1 MKNII
6 ITLLLLFAVYSCQE
20 KNKEN
25 ISEISI
31 TEEQIIEKRNEV
43 FIRVNDTINSFFTN
57 LRLDEMQA
65 KPDMLYLGRKHNKTS
80 VTIPTNSTVT
90 IAGFDPAVSFS
101 YNLTLEK
108 GDSLFIDR
116 EMIKISQ
123 KKQIA
128 YPIFKVPN
136 GNRKWCE
143 LNFDY
148 LLYKKNLKN
157 NAIEIDTTKSFIR
170 DKWHLEEM
178 LDNSIKLLDSLK
190 ANNSIS
196 NDFHSI
202 SKTNHKLKFAAAKL
216 RKAKNEKIEL
226 EIESLGIKLNDE
238 KLVERKEYVD
248 FLRTLILYEYFI
260 DEKRVKNSV
269 LFNFI
274 SEQETF
280 LNNSAKEVLLNSYLK
295 SIYFVEKNKFDE
307 YLIRF
312 NAVNQNLALKNK
324 WSSIVAKENENSKK
338 LNTNNRNIGVLT
350 NLINDSELT
359 FEEVLSKHKGKVV
372 LVDFWASWCS
382 PCRKEIPFLK
392 ELKSNFSDKELQI
405 IEISID
411 TDYSAWVRASQ
422 IENLSGY
429 ENNYIIANW
438 EKSKLYKNYKIQ
450 AIPRYLLFDKNGK
463 IIDDDAPRPSDKELT
478 ERIKAS
484 I

>member
-1 MKNII
+1 MKNIV
-6 ITLLLLFAVYSCQE
+6 ITLLLFAVYSCQE
-20 KNKEN
+20 NKKED
-25 ISEISI
+25 IIEVSI
-31 TEEQIIEKRNEV
+31 IEEQIIEKRNEV
-43 FIRVNDTINSFFTN
+43 FISVNDTINSFFTN
-57 LRLDEMQA
+57 LRVDEMQD
-65 KPDMLYLGRKHNKTS
+65 KPDMLYLGKKHNKKS
-80 VTIPTNSTVT
+80 VTIPTNSTVA
-90 IAGFDPAVSFS
+90 IAGGDPSVSFNYKLS
-101 YNLTLEK
+101 IEK
-108 GDSLFIDR
+108 GDSLFVDR
-116 EMIKISQ
+116 DIIKISQ
-123 KKQIA
+123 KKQVA
-128 YPIFKVPN
+128 YPIFKIPS
-136 GNRKWCE
+136 GNRKWSE

-170 DKWHLEEM
+170 NKWHIEKM

-196 NDFHSI
+196 NDFHSVSRTI
-202 SKTNHKLKFAAAKL
+202 HKLKFTTAKL
-216 RKAKNEKIEL
+216 RQAKNEKTEFDID
-226 EIESLGIKLNDE
+226 SLDIKLNDE
-238 KLVERKEYVD
+238 KLFERKEYVD
-248 FLRTLILYEYFI
+248 FLRTLILYKYFK

-280 LNNSAKEVLLNSYLK
+280 LNNSAKDVLLNSYLK
-295 SIYFVEKNKFDE
+295 SIYFVEKTKFDE
-307 YLIRF
+307 YLMRF
-312 NAVNQNLALKNK
+312 NAVNQNLAFKNK
-324 WSSIVAKENENSKK
+324 WNSVVAKENKNSKK
-338 LNTNNRNIGVLT
+338 LNTNDRTIGVLT
-350 NLINDSELT
+350 NLVNDSELT
-359 FEEVLSKHKGKVV
+359 FEEVLSKQKGKLV

-382 PCRKEIPFLK
+382 PCRKEMPFLK

-438 EKSKLYKNYKIQ
+438 KKSKLYKNYKIQ
-450 AIPRYLLFDKNGK
+450 SIPRYLLFDKNGK

-478 ERIKAS
+478 KRIKAS